1 MFADWLNSNAHHSEQ
16 MRCNPLT
23 APSVVFIATAGQNE
37 ILLFRQCCVTYS
49 SSIGPSFLN
58 YFSLDGDYKDQ
69 YEAIGDMIERPVYD
83 VLGRPTNSSIAL
95 YSEQGIT
102 RSNSLPLLA
111 YCFITMSLF
120 FLSRS
125 TFDMQLINQAASPVS
140 LCCAWIHFMG
150 TVFQTTEKK
159 KNNSNALFCL
169 YFRQAGG

>member
-23 APSVVFIATAGQNE
+23 APSVVYIATAGQNE
-37 ILLFRQCCVTYS
+37 ILFFRQCCVTYS

-111 YCFITMSLF
+111 Y
-120 FLSRS
+120 
-125 TFDMQLINQAASPVS
+125 
-140 LCCAWIHFMG
+140 
-150 TVFQTTEKK
+150 
-159 KNNSNALFCL
+159 
-169 YFRQAGG
+169 

>member
-23 APSVVFIATAGQNE
+23 APSVVYIATAGQNE
-37 ILLFRQCCVTYS
+37 ILFFRQCCVTYS

-83 VLGRPTNSSIAL
+83 VLGRLTNSSIAR
-95 YSEQGIT
+95 YSEQGIA

-111 YCFITMSLF
+111 Y
-120 FLSRS
+120 
-125 TFDMQLINQAASPVS
+125 
-140 LCCAWIHFMG
+140 
-150 TVFQTTEKK
+150 
-159 KNNSNALFCL
+159 
-169 YFRQAGG
+169 